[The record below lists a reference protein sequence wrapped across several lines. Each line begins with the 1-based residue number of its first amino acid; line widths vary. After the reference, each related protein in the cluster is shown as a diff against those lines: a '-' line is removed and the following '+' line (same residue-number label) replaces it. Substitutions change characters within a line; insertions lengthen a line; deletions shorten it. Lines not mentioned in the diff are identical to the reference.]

1 MSSTVSSFPLIA
13 LIDVNNFYVSCE
25 RLFNPSLAH
34 QPVVVL
40 SNNDGCIVA
49 RSDEAKALGFPMGAP
64 WFRWRALARRSGTVV
79 LSSNYELYGDMSR
92 RIMRLAAGFADVQE
106 IYSIDECFLS
116 WHPFPAGCTA
126 AGTGGAIRADLERWT
141 GLPVKIGL
149 AGTRTLAKLATHWA
163 KTRPGAVLAWPELT
177 PDEQDEILRRTPVS
191 ALWGIGPNRARHLG
205 QDGILNAADLAR
217 CNPGQIADRF
227 DRPLA
232 QTVHELRGTPI
243 FSSRHPSP
251 PARQSILSSRSFG
264 SPVTDPTILADSL
277 CVYMSHA
284 ANKLRST
291 GASALTI
298 GIWLE
303 SRPRSLSHTLRRW
316 RLQGLPRPTSD
327 SRSLIATALALL
339 ASLHEP
345 GLPYTKSGVYLGDL
359 VPDGAG
365 CGNLFDRPDATDRAD
380 RLSRLIDESHRRF
393 GPHGLGYGASG
404 LTHPLSWNPKRDF
417 RSPAYTTD
425 WHHLPLVHAYP

>member
-1 MSSTVSSFPLIA
+1 MSFTVSSLPLTA

-25 RLFNPSLAH
+25 RLFDPSLAERS
-34 QPVVVL
+34 VVVL

-64 WFRWRALARRSGTVV
+64 WFRWRTLARRSGTIA

-92 RIMRLAAGFADVQE
+92 RIMRLASGFADEQE

-116 WHPFPAGCTA
+116 WHPFPAGRSA
-126 AGTGGAIRADLERWT
+126 ARTGEAMRADLERWT

-149 AGTRTLAKLATHWA
+149 ATTRTLAKLATHWA
-163 KTRPGAVLAWPELT
+163 KTRPGAVLAWPELS
-177 PDEQDEILRRTPVS
+177 PDEQAEILRRTPLS
-191 ALWGIGPNRARHLG
+191 ALWGIGPNRAHQLG
-205 QDGILNAADLAR
+205 QDGILNAADLVR
-217 CNPGQIADRF
+217 CNPGRIADRF

-243 FSSRHPSP
+243 FGSSHPSP
-251 PARQSILSSRSFG
+251 TARQSILSSRSFG
-264 SPVTDPTILADSL
+264 GPVTDPALLADSL
-277 CVYMSHA
+277 CVYMSRA
-284 ANKLRST
+284 ADKLRGE
-291 GASALTI
+291 GASALTA

-303 SRPRSLSHTLRRW
+303 SRQRGRPRPITRW

-327 SRSLIATALALL
+327 SRSLIAAALALL

-359 VPDGAG
+359 VPEGAG
-365 CGNLFDRPDATDRAD
+365 SGNLFDRPNATGRED
-380 RLSRLIDESHRRF
+380 RLSRLIDEIHRRF

-404 LTHPLSWNPKRDF
+404 LAHSPAWNPKRDF

-425 WHHLPLVHAYP
+425 WHHLPLVRA